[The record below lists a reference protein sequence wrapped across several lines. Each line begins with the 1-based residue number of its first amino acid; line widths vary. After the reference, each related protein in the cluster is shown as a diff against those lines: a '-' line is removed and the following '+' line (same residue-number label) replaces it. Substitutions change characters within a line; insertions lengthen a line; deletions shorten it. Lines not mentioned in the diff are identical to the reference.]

1 MKNKN
6 RFLPFLALML
16 GIGLAFGQFAF
27 KAKDNRLSKT
37 MLIYG
42 YDESNPSNPW
52 VLDGTPGYKCEPGL
66 DHCKYFFSTPPAP
79 STPRSAGIPVDESE
93 FGSYQKVTE

>member
-16 GIGLAFGQFAF
+16 GIGLAFSQFAF
-27 KAKDNRLSKT
+27 KAKDNGLSKT

-42 YDESNPSNPW
+42 YDEGNPSNPW
-52 VLDGTPGYKCEPGL
+52 VLDGTPGYECVVSFQ
-66 DHCKYFFSTPPAP
+66 DCKYYFSTPPTP
-79 STPRSAGIPVDESE
+79 TTPRSAGIPVDDSE
-93 FGSYQKVTE
+93 FGSYQKVIQ